1 MPKRKIIILGIII
14 LLIVG
19 TIYLRQTTSLG
30 QYFTLSYLK
39 GQHELL
45 LLKYQTYPVIFTL
58 AFVLIYILITAA
70 SLPGAALLTILA
82 GSIFGTI
89 TGTIVVSFSSTI
101 GATCAFLIARWLL
114 RDYFQ
119 NKFANK
125 LETINKGI
133 QKEGSFYLFALRLVP
148 IFPFFLI
155 NIAMGLTSIGTS
167 TFFLVSQVAMLPG
180 TIAYVNAGK
189 ELAKI
194 DSLHSIL
201 SPSLII
207 SLSILG
213 ILPIVSKYIIS
224 FIRKR
229 RSLPQF
235 PKPKKFD
242 YNVIVIGGGSGGLVT
257 SYIGATLKA
266 KVALIEKDK
275 MGGDCLYTGCVPSKS
290 LIRVTK
296 ILADAK
302 RSRLFGLNKM
312 VAQFDFKEVMEHIQ
326 ERIAAVAPHDSIERY
341 TKLGVSCIEG
351 VAKIISPWCVEI
363 NGKIISAK
371 AIVIATGGC
380 PNIPDIPGIYDAR
393 PLTSDNIWELR
404 KQPKHLLILG
414 GGPIACELAQCF
426 RRLGSEVS
434 IIQRANKLLVREDDD
449 VCSFTLRNF
458 QKEGINVFLNA
469 NPRRFIIDSGKKVF
483 EFIENNLEKK
493 LEFDELLVATGRT
506 PNLRGLGLEELGIEF
521 FGNKINP
528 STTLQTNI
536 PSIYICGDAA
546 GSYQFTHFAAHQ
558 AWYAAVNALLN
569 PIIKVKVD
577 YRIVPRCTFT
587 DPEIAH
593 VGLTEQEAQKQN
605 IHYEVTKFDLD
616 ELDRAI
622 IDMEEKGFIKVLT
635 VPGKDKILG
644 VTIVGC
650 HASDTITEYIQSIK
664 YGIGLSKILKTVH
677 IYPTFGE
684 SNKYV
689 AGIWKKKHVPQ
700 VLLKI
705 LEKVNK
711 FRRH

>member
-1 MPKRKIIILGIII
+1 MSKKKIIILAIII
-14 LLIVG
+14 LLIVV
-19 TIYLRQTTSLG
+19 TLYLMQTTPLG

-39 GQHELL
+39 AQHQSL
-45 LLKYQTYPVIFTL
+45 LLKYQTYPITFTL
-58 AFVLIYILITAA
+58 SFALIYILITAA
-70 SLPGAALLTILA
+70 SLPGAALLTIFA
-82 GSIFGTI
+82 GSIFGVI
-89 TGTIVVSFSSTI
+89 TGTIIVSFSSTI

-119 NKFANK
+119 NKFVSK
-125 LETINKGI
+125 LVIINKGI

-167 TFFLVSQVAMLPG
+167 TFCFVSQIAMLPG

-189 ELAKI
+189 ELGKI

-224 FIRKR
+224 FIRKK
-229 RSLPQF
+229 RSLPKF
-235 PKPKKFD
+235 SKPQKFD
-242 YNVIVIGGGSGGLVT
+242 YNLIVIGAGSGGLVT
-257 SYIGATLKA
+257 SYIAATLKA

-296 ILADAK
+296 IIADAK
-302 RSRLFGLNKM
+302 RARSFGLNKL
-312 VAQFDFKEVMEHIQ
+312 VAEFDFKEVMEHIQ
-326 ERIAAVAPHDSIERY
+326 ERIASVAPHDSIERY
-341 TKLGVSCIEG
+341 TKLGVDCIQG
-351 VAKIISPWCVEI
+351 AAKIISPWCVEI

-371 AIVIATGGC
+371 AIAIATGGC
-380 PNIPDIPGIYDAR
+380 PNIPNIPGIYDTK

-414 GGPIACELAQCF
+414 GGPIGCELAQCF
-426 RRLGSEVS
+426 RRLGSKVS
-434 IIQRANKLLVREDDD
+434 IIQRANKLLEREDDD
-449 VCSFTLRNF
+449 VSSFILKNF
-458 QKEGINVFLNA
+458 QKEGVNVFLNA
-469 NPRRFIIDSGKKVF
+469 KPTRFIVDADKKIF
-483 EFIENNLEKK
+483 EFVENNLEKK
-493 LEFDELLVATGRT
+493 LEFDEILVATGRI
-506 PNLRGLGLEELGIEF
+506 PNLRGLGLEELGLEF
-521 FGNKINP
+521 FGDKIIP

-536 PSIYICGDAA
+536 SSIYICGDAA

-569 PIIKVKVD
+569 PLIKVKAD

-605 IHYEVTKFDLD
+605 IHYEVTKFDIG

-664 YGIGLSKILKTVH
+664 YGIGLNKILKTMH

-689 AGIWKKKHVPQ
+689 AGIWKKKHAPQ

-705 LEKVNK
+705 LEKINK
-711 FRRH
+711 FRRQ